1 MNRILILAVLFSF
14 FIGNRVQSQSL
25 QVKSGDL
32 LTRINLLS
40 LRKLSFAENALVVNY
55 RNGSTENLPLNVIDK
70 IWFESSPSD
79 VRDVSLGE
87 DEIVFYPNPVDNQIW
102 IKGVESEEKISLFHV
117 DGKLVMEQIYIPG
130 EPMDVSALQAGF
142 YLLKI
147 KGKTFKMRKQ

>member
-1 MNRILILAVLFSF
+1 MNRILILVVLFSF
-14 FIGNRVQSQSL
+14 FVGSKVQSQSL

-32 LTRINLLS
+32 LTRIDLLS
-40 LRKLSFAENALVVNY
+40 LRKLSFAEDDLVINY
-55 RNGSTENLPLNVIDK
+55 QNGSTDNLSLDAIDK
-70 IWFESSPSD
+70 IWFESTPSD
-79 VRDVSLGE
+79 IGDVSLG
-87 DEIVFYPNPVDNQIW
+87 DDKILFYPNPVDNQIW
-102 IKGVESEEKISLFHV
+102 IRGVESEEKISLFHV